1 MRMALAKSS
10 LVSLLSRAEE
20 QILRE
25 WTEEQ
30 RSTILRRSRVSESE
44 FLAQCRSIL
53 DLVREAAGRPD
64 YWELNIGDLE
74 ASGQVLG
81 GLSEDWVTRGFN
93 PSEIA
98 RFVLSLKRP
107 VFKLLRE
114 QFKDDPGQ
122 LGDETWKATM
132 LFDNVAL
139 FITEIYQKANEG
151 VIRRQQHEL
160 LELSTP
166 VVRLWDHV
174 LALPLIGTL
183 DSARTQVVMQTLLDQ
198 LIETDSNMAII
209 DITGVPTVDTLVAQH
224 LLRTVEAARLMG
236 AECIISGIRPQIAQT
251 IVALGVEMTVT
262 TKATLADA
270 LKLALERQGLVVGKK
285 S

>member
-1 MRMALAKSS
+1 MAQETSRLAA
-10 LVSLLSRAEE
+10 LLANSEK

-30 RSTILRRSRVSESE
+30 RSAILRRSRMGESE
-44 FLAQCRSIL
+44 FQDQCREIL
-53 DLVREAAGRPD
+53 GLVREAAGRPNCA
-64 YWELNIGDLE
+64 EINIGELDTVGSALT
-74 ASGQVLG
+74 A
-81 GLSEDWVTRGFN
+81 LSEDWAARGFS

-98 RFVLSLKRP
+98 RFLLSLKRP
-107 VFKLLRE
+107 VIQQIRE
-114 QFKDDPGQ
+114 QLKDDPALIGEE
-122 LGDETWKATM
+122 LWSAS
-132 LFDNVAL
+132 LLLDNFAL
-139 FITEIYQKANEG
+139 YTTELYQKANERI
-151 VIRRQQHEL
+151 IRRQQHEL

-183 DSARTQVVMQTLLDQ
+183 DSARTQTVMQTLLEQ
-198 LIETDSNMAII
+198 LVETDSNVAII

-224 LLRTVEAARLMG
+224 LLRTIEAARLMG

-251 IVALGVEMTVT
+251 IVQLGVEITVT
-262 TKATLADA
+262 TKASLADA
-270 LKLALERQGLVVGKK
+270 LKLALSKQGLVWSSK

>member
-1 MRMALAKSS
+1 MAREKSGLETLLAES
-10 LVSLLSRAEE
+10 EE

-30 RSTILRRSRVSESE
+30 RPVVLRRERMSEGE
-44 FLAQCRSIL
+44 LQDQCRAII
-53 DLVREAAGRPD
+53 DLLREAAREPD
-64 YWELNIGDLE
+64 YAEVTIGALE
-74 ASGQVLG
+74 DAREALG
-81 GLSEDWVTRGFN
+81 SLAEEWAARGFT
-93 PSEIA
+93 PSDIA

-107 VFKLLRE
+107 VFKQLRE
-114 QFKDDPGQ
+114 RLKSESAQMGE
-122 LGDETWKATM
+122 ETWNASM
-132 LFDNVAL
+132 LLDNFAL
-139 FITEIYQKANEG
+139 FVTDLYQKASDDI
-151 VIRRQQHEL
+151 IRRQQHEL

-183 DSARTQVVMQTLLDQ
+183 DSARTQTVMQTLLEQ
-198 LIETDSNMAII
+198 LVETDSNVAII

-251 IVALGVEMTVT
+251 IVQLGVEMTVT

-270 LKLALERQGLVVGKK
+270 LKLALTKQGVAWSAK